1 MILCPFPA
9 PGQYTSLCAPEAAP
23 LLTSECVRCSAATRS
38 SAGGLATAGTAP
50 MMPPQLEHGWLAVDR
65 RHRVDALR
73 RVIHSLNAQ
82 RALVFMNFQHRL
94 KVRDI
99 LCLVAYSVGNNM
111 LQPV

>member
-1 MILCPFPA
+1 
-9 PGQYTSLCAPEAAP
+9 
-23 LLTSECVRCSAATRS
+23 
-38 SAGGLATAGTAP
+38 

-94 KVRDI
+94 KVSAA
-99 LCLVAYSVGNNM
+99 LCHV
-111 LQPV
+111 P

>member
-1 MILCPFPA
+1 
-9 PGQYTSLCAPEAAP
+9 
-23 LLTSECVRCSAATRS
+23 
-38 SAGGLATAGTAP
+38 

-94 KVRDI
+94 KARDFACRMLWYLGRV
-99 LCLVAYSVGNNM
+99 LCGSQDGVAPPAALIRSSSGRERCLM
-111 LQPV
+111 PGQGCGPQTCWQTTGQG